1 MHKTTLLLLA
11 ATLGASLSLPAAA
24 QWKWRDRNG
33 VVQYSDTP
41 PPNGIPAQDVLQKPN
56 PAQRAPVAPPA
67 ATANAAE
74 PAATRA
80 SAAPLA
86 PKGADAELEARRLK
100 QEQEKADK
108 GKAEERAQAEKLALA
123 KADNCSRARAHM
135 RTLDEGIRMVRTNAN
150 GEREVLDDKARAEE
164 KSRAREVIAS
174 DCK

>member
-11 ATLGASLSLPAAA
+11 ATLGASLALPASA

-56 PAQRAPVAPPA
+56 PVQRAPVALPA
-67 ATANAAE
+67 TTNAAA
-74 PAATRA
+74 PAEATA

-86 PKGADAELEARRLK
+86 PKGADAELEARRRK
-100 QEQEKADK
+100 QEQDKADK

-135 RTLDEGIRMVRTNAN
+135 RTLEEGIRMVRTNVN
-150 GEREVLDDKARAEE
+150 GEREVLDDKSRAEE

-174 DCK
+174 DCR

>member
-1 MHKTTLLLLA
+1 MQKTSLLLLA
-11 ATLGASLSLPAAA
+11 AVLGAGLALPAAA

-56 PAQRAPVAPPA
+56 PIQRNLVAPPTA
-67 ATANAAE
+67 ASAA
-74 PAATRA
+74 AAA
-80 SAAPLA
+80 PSAAPLA
-86 PKGADAELEARRLK
+86 PKGADPELEARRRK
-100 QEQEKADK
+100 QEIEKADK
-108 GKAEERAQAEKLALA
+108 GKSEERAQAEKLALA
-123 KADNCSRARAHM
+123 KADNCARARAHM
-135 RTLDEGIRMVRTNAN
+135 RTLEEGIRMVRTNAN

>member
-1 MHKTTLLLLA
+1 MPKTSLLLLA
-11 ATLGASLSLPAAA
+11 AALGASLALPAAA

-56 PAQRAPVAPPA
+56 PNQRNLMAPPTA
-67 ATANAAE
+67 ASAVAA
-74 PAATRA
+74 AA
-80 SAAPLA
+80 SAAPLV
-86 PKGADAELEARRLK
+86 PKGADPELEARRRK
-100 QEQEKADK
+100 QEQDKADK

-135 RTLDEGIRMVRTNAN
+135 RTLEEGIRMVRTNAN